1 MYWDGSYF
9 ATFENFSSP
18 PPLFFYFVPIKK
30 KRKKEKKKKER
41 RMKILRSAVRGLKY
55 MHIGTYFGNY
65 FKSKI

>member
-1 MYWDGSYF
+1 M
-9 ATFENFSSP
+9 ALILQLLKILVLLPLSSSI
-18 PPLFFYFVPIKK
+18 LFQSK

-41 RMKILRSAVRGLKY
+41 RMKILRSAVRGVKY